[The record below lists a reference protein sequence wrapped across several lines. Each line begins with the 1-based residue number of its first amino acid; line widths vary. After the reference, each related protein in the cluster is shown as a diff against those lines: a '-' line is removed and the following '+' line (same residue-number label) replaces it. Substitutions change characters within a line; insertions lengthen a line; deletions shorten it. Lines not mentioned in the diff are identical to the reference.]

1 MSIFSGIFSR
11 KQKREETPVNESVTT
26 QTANNVNTVVETATV
41 GVSTSL
47 IRIKGD
53 DALKVMAYKRAL
65 NILAG
70 SVARLPLRY
79 MKQKDGIYVDF
90 EASPLHYLLGT
101 QPQSR
106 LSAYYWKYQ
115 LVWQAF
121 HDGDAYVWPR
131 IIDGEVVEL
140 VLLNRHTCS
149 FDDTN
154 GTYYV
159 SDEYNGVYGTFKES
173 EILHIFFN
181 SHNGRRGTP
190 LWKEGNRAL
199 NIMATGDNETLNRF
213 VNGGNVRGFIT
224 NDKSVVGFGEYADE
238 QLEQLAQSVRDD
250 FRNGVGITSLP
261 GQAQFQQL
269 SLSSTDMQ
277 FLETRK
283 FAVLEIS
290 RLTGVP
296 PIYLFDMV
304 GGNYKIPEQADTAFL
319 TQTLDGILLAIES
332 EFNRKLVSRS
342 MCCKRTFSF
351 DRKRL
356 FSMDLLSM
364 ANYESKM
371 IQNGTFSIND
381 VRRMEN
387 QPPVEG
393 GDTIYLST
401 NTAVM
406 GSSKMTGEKE
416 DDNDNNQK

>member
-1 MSIFSGIFSR
+1 MRFFSGIFGR
-11 KQKREETPVNESVTT
+11 KHQREAATETAP
-26 QTANNVNTVVETATV
+26 TADVKNIVETSVV

-47 IRIKGD
+47 IKVSGD
-53 DALKVMAYKRAL
+53 GALSVMAYKRAL

-90 EASPLHYLLGT
+90 EASPLHYLLST
-101 QPQSR
+101 QPQTR
-106 LSAYYWKYQ
+106 MSAYDWKYQ

-140 VLLNRHTCS
+140 VLLNRNSCS

-173 EILHIFFN
+173 DILHIFFN

-342 MCCKRTFSF
+342 MCCKRTFGF

-406 GSSKMTGEKE
+406 GSSKMTGEKD
-416 DDNDNNQK
+416 DDNKNNE

>member
-1 MSIFSGIFSR
+1 MSIFSGIFRR
-11 KQKREETPVNESVTT
+11 KQQREETPVNESVTT
-26 QTANNVNTVVETATV
+26 PATNEAKAAVETSII

-47 IRIKGD
+47 IRVSGD
-53 DALKVMAYKRAL
+53 EALKVTAYKRAL

-79 MKQKDGIYVDF
+79 MKQKDSIYVDF
-90 EASPLHYLLGT
+90 EASPLHYLLST
-101 QPQSR
+101 QPQTR
-106 LSAYYWKYQ
+106 MSAYDWKYQ
-115 LVWQAF
+115 LVWRAF

-131 IIDGEVVEL
+131 VIDGEVVEL
-140 VLLNRHTCS
+140 VLLSRHCCS
-149 FDDTN
+149 FDDVN

-159 SDEYNGVYGTFKES
+159 TDEYNGVYGTFKEN

-181 SHNGRRGTP
+181 SLNGRRGEP
-190 LWKEGNRAL
+190 LWKVGNRAL

-238 QLEQLAQSVRDD
+238 QLEQLAQTVRDN
-250 FRNGVGITSLP
+250 FRNGVGISSLP

-304 GGNYKIPEQADTAFL
+304 GGNYKVPEQADTAFL

-332 EFNRKLVSRS
+332 EFNRKMVGRS

-406 GSSKMTGEKE
+406 GSSKMTGEKD
-416 DDNDNNQK
+416 DDNKNNE

>member
-1 MSIFSGIFSR
+1 MARSR
-11 KQKREETPVNESVTT
+11 KT
-26 QTANNVNTVVETATV
+26 
-41 GVSTSL
+41 
-47 IRIKGD
+47 
-53 DALKVMAYKRAL
+53 
-65 NILAG
+65 
-70 SVARLPLRY
+70 RY
-79 MKQKDGIYVDF
+79 
-90 EASPLHYLLGT
+90 
-101 QPQSR
+101 
-106 LSAYYWKYQ
+106 
-115 LVWQAF
+115 
-121 HDGDAYVWPR
+121 
-131 IIDGEVVEL
+131 
-140 VLLNRHTCS
+140 
-149 FDDTN
+149 
-154 GTYYV
+154 
-159 SDEYNGVYGTFKES
+159 
-173 EILHIFFN
+173 FN
-181 SHNGRRGTP
+181 SLNGRRGEP
-190 LWKEGNRAL
+190 LWKVGNRAL

-238 QLEQLAQSVRDD
+238 QLEQLAQTARDN
-250 FRNGVGITSLP
+250 FRNGMGLMSLP

-342 MCCKRTFSF
+342 MCCKRVFNF

-364 ANYESKM
+364 AKYESMM

-387 QPPVEG
+387 QPSVNG

-416 DDNDNNQK
+416 DDNKNNE

>member
-1 MSIFSGIFSR
+1 MSIFSGIFKR
-11 KQKREETPVNESVTT
+11 KQQREVTPANGGEAVSSDVK
-26 QTANNVNTVVETATV
+26 TAVETSVV

-47 IRIKGD
+47 IKVSGD
-53 DALKVMAYKRAL
+53 GALNVMAYKRAL

-106 LSAYYWKYQ
+106 MSAYDWKYQ
-115 LVWQAF
+115 LVWRAF

-131 IIDGEVVEL
+131 VIDGEVVEL
-140 VLLNRHTCS
+140 VLLSRQSCC
-149 FDDTN
+149 FDDVN

-159 SDEYNGVYGTFKES
+159 TDEYNGVYGTFKEN
-173 EILHIFFN
+173 EILHILTN
-181 SHNGRRGTP
+181 SLNGRRGTP
-190 LWKEGNRAL
+190 LWKIGNRAL

-238 QLEQLAQSVRDD
+238 QLEQLAQTVRED

-304 GGNYKIPEQADTAFL
+304 GGNYKVPEQADTAFL
-319 TQTLDGILLAIES
+319 TQTLDGILLSIES

-406 GSSKMTGEKE
+406 GSSKMTGEKD
-416 DDNDNNQK
+416 DDNKNNE

>member
-1 MSIFSGIFSR
+1 MSIFSGIFKR
-11 KQKREETPVNESVTT
+11 KQQREVTPANGGEAVSSDVK
-26 QTANNVNTVVETATV
+26 TAVETSVV

-47 IRIKGD
+47 IKVSGD
-53 DALKVMAYKRAL
+53 GALNVMAYKRAL

-106 LSAYYWKYQ
+106 MSAYDWKYQ
-115 LVWQAF
+115 LVWRAF

-131 IIDGEVVEL
+131 VIDGEVVEL
-140 VLLNRHTCS
+140 VLLSRQSCS
-149 FDDTN
+149 FDDVN

-159 SDEYNGVYGTFKES
+159 TDEYNGVYGTFKEN
-173 EILHIFFN
+173 EILHILTN
-181 SHNGRRGTP
+181 SLNGRRGTP
-190 LWKEGNRAL
+190 LWKIGNRAL

-238 QLEQLAQSVRDD
+238 QLEQLAQTVRED

-304 GGNYKIPEQADTAFL
+304 GGNYKVPEQADTAFL
-319 TQTLDGILLAIES
+319 TQTLDGILLSIES
-332 EFNRKLVSRS
+332 EFNRKLVSCS

-406 GSSKMTGEKE
+406 GSSKMTGEKD
-416 DDNDNNQK
+416 DDNKNNE

>member
-1 MSIFSGIFSR
+1 MSIFSGIFGR
-11 KQKREETPVNESVTT
+11 KQQKREETP
-26 QTANNVNTVVETATV
+26 ANTVEAEVKAATV
-41 GVSTSL
+41 GTPTSL
-47 IRIKGD
+47 VRVRGD
-53 DALKVMAYKRAL
+53 EALSVMAYKRAL

-70 SVARLPLRY
+70 SVARLPFRY
-79 MKQKDGIYVDF
+79 MRQQNGIYVDF
-90 EASPLHYLLGT
+90 ESSPLHYLLGT
-101 QPQSR
+101 QPQKR
-106 LSAYYWKYQ
+106 LSAYDWKYQ

-131 IIDGEVVEL
+131 VIDGEYLEL
-140 VLLNRHTCS
+140 VLLSRGSCS
-149 FDDTN
+149 FDEVN
-154 GTYYV
+154 SRYYI
-159 SDEYNGVYGTFKES
+159 SDQYNGVYGTFEES
-173 EILHIFFN
+173 DVLHIYFN
-181 SHNGRRGTP
+181 SLNGRRGTP
-190 LWKEGNRAL
+190 LWRIGNRAL
-199 NIMATGDNETLNRF
+199 SIMATGDNETLSRF

-238 QLEQLAQSVRDD
+238 QLEQLANTVREN
-250 FRNGVGITSLP
+250 FNNGVGISSLP
-261 GQAQFQQL
+261 GQASFQQL

-283 FAVLEIS
+283 FGVLELS

-296 PIYLFDMV
+296 PIYLYDMV
-304 GGNYKIPEQADTAFL
+304 GGNYKMPEQADTAFL
-319 TQTLDGILLAIES
+319 TQTLDGILLVIES

-356 FSMDLLSM
+356 FSMDLISM
-364 ANYESKM
+364 ANYEGKM

-401 NTAVM
+401 NTAVL
-406 GSSKMTGEKE
+406 GSSKLTGEKDE
-416 DDNDNNQK
+416 DNNNSENNKTA